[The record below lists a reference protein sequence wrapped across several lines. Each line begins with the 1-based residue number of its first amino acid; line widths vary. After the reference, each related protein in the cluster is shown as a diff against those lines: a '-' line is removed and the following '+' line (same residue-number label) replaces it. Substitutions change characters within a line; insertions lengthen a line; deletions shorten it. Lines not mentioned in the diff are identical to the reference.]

1 MSDSLSHLGVGLQN
15 RKPKINRK
23 KTEPLPKKIESKKIK
38 TEHAKPNRTELVRFR
53 FRFRFQSSE
62 TKSNRKNRTR
72 PKRRRF
78 GISF

>member
-23 KTEPLPKKIESKKIK
+23 K

-62 TKSNRKNRTR
+62 TESNRKNRTR
-72 PKRRRF
+72 PKQRRF
-78 GISF
+78 GIIF